1 MTPRVLV
8 QEAPFDVAAEMAAL
22 SAGRTDIGAVA
33 SFTGL
38 VRGEGGRAD
47 DNLAAMV
54 LEHYPA
60 MTQRALEGIAAQAAQ
75 RWPLTGCT
83 VIHRFGRLEPGA
95 PIVLVLTA
103 SAHRAAALESC
114 AFLMDWLKT
123 RAPFW
128 KREELAEGGARWV
141 EARNADDEAAARW
154 EGPA

>member
-38 VRGEGGRAD
+38 CRAD
-47 DNLAAMV
+47 DGLAAMV

-123 RAPFW
+123 KAPFW
-128 KREELAEGGARWV
+128 KREELRDGGTRWV
-141 EARNADDEAAARW
+141 EARDADDAAAARW